1 MKLGDKLP
9 TRFIYVY
16 KPLFLKKKGEFS
28 TSRRLAGYL
37 PTPTDILHFGDN
49 RGGEDQLDPNW
60 VTGFVDAEVVFL

>member
-16 KPLFLKKKGEFS
+16 KHIYIYEFS

>member
-16 KPLFLKKKGEFS
+16 KLLKREFS

-49 RGGEDQLDPNW
+49 RGGEDQLDPN
-60 VTGFVDAEVVFL
+60 